1 MNGGRPMTDND
12 LKISVKRLLARQL
25 FGVLGTRDDAGRPH
39 LSIVSFVSA
48 DDLKSLVFA
57 TPRSTRKYAYL
68 EKRPEAAFFSDDRRE
83 RIDDLMDVIGV
94 EAAGEARELADSER
108 EPYRSLY
115 LAKYPELAEFV
126 DAPGTALMRIAV
138 QRYDVVDHFQHVLV
152 LRTGGPGE
160 LGADGTEP

>member
-1 MNGGRPMTDND
+1 MNGGIPMTDND

-48 DDLKSLVFA
+48 DDLRSLVFA
-57 TPRSTRKYAYL
+57 TPRSTRKFAYL
-68 EKRPEAAFFSDDRRE
+68 SERAEVALFADDRRE

-94 EAAGEARELADSER
+94 EAAGAARELSADER
-108 EPYRSLY
+108 GPYRDLY

-126 DAPGTALMRIAV
+126 DAPGTALVRIAAD
-138 QRYDVVDHFQHVLV
+138 RYDVVDHFQHVLV
-152 LRTGGPGE
+152 LRMGAPGE
-160 LGADGTEP
+160 LGASGAEP

>member
-1 MNGGRPMTDND
+1 MTDID

-48 DDLKSLVFA
+48 DDLQSLIFA
-57 TPRSTRKYAYL
+57 TPRSTRKFGYL
-68 EKRPEAAFFSDDRRE
+68 MKRPEAALFSDDRRE

-94 EAAGEARELADSER
+94 EAAGEAHELSGHESG
-108 EPYRSLY
+108 PYRELY

-138 QRYDVVDHFQHVLV
+138 ARYDVVDHFQHVLV
-152 LRTGGPGE
+152 LRMGGPGE
-160 LGADGTEP
+160 LSAVGTEP